1 MLLAAY
7 VKGNTLAQ
15 GLLIRS
21 SMAGVTTMRSSLN
34 IDRRTDTEPFENIT
48 EAEIISLWEV
58 FKSSGLSADE
68 AWNAIVA
75 GIALDVA
82 FARSKNLT
90 TLEQ

>member
-1 MLLAAY
+1 MRT
-7 VKGNTLAQ
+7 NIQ
-15 GLLIRS
+15 IEPRS
-21 SMAGVTTMRSSLN
+21 E
-34 IDRRTDTEPFENIT
+34 IDPFDNIT

-90 TLEQ
+90 TMEQ

>member
-1 MLLAAY
+1 MMNS
-7 VKGNTLAQ
+7 VQ
-15 GLLIRS
+15 IE
-21 SMAGVTTMRSSLN
+21 
-34 IDRRTDTEPFENIT
+34 RRVDLDPFENIT

-82 FARSKNLT
+82 FARSRNLT
-90 TLEQ
+90 TIEQ

>member
-1 MLLAAY
+1 MNS
-7 VKGNTLAQ
+7 VQ
-15 GLLIRS
+15 IE
-21 SMAGVTTMRSSLN
+21 
-34 IDRRTDTEPFENIT
+34 RRVELDPFENIT

-90 TLEQ
+90 TIEQ

>member
-1 MLLAAY
+1 MRNS
-7 VKGNTLAQ
+7 VQ
-15 GLLIRS
+15 IERRS
-21 SMAGVTTMRSSLN
+21 EV
-34 IDRRTDTEPFENIT
+34 DPFENVT

-58 FKSSGLSADE
+58 FQSSGLSADD

>member
-1 MLLAAY
+1 MNLLRR
-7 VKGNTLAQ
+7 
-15 GLLIRS
+15 I
-21 SMAGVTTMRSSLN
+21 GVTVMRSSLN
-34 IDRRTDTEPFENIT
+34 IERRTETEGFENIT

-82 FARSKNLT
+82 FARSKNLST
-90 TLEQ
+90 IEQ

>member
-1 MLLAAY
+1 MEGY
-7 VKGNTLAQ
+7 MRTNIQ
-15 GLLIRS
+15 IEPRS
-21 SMAGVTTMRSSLN
+21 E
-34 IDRRTDTEPFENIT
+34 IDPFDNIT

-90 TLEQ
+90 TMEQ

>member
-1 MLLAAY
+1 MNS
-7 VKGNTLAQ
+7 VQ
-15 GLLIRS
+15 IE
-21 SMAGVTTMRSSLN
+21 
-34 IDRRTDTEPFENIT
+34 RRVDLDPFENIT

-82 FARSKNLT
+82 FARSRNLT
-90 TLEQ
+90 TIEH

>member
-1 MLLAAY
+1 MMNS
-7 VKGNTLAQ
+7 VQ
-15 GLLIRS
+15 IE
-21 SMAGVTTMRSSLN
+21 
-34 IDRRTDTEPFENIT
+34 RRVELDPFENIT

-90 TLEQ
+90 TIEQ

>member
-1 MLLAAY
+1 MNS
-7 VKGNTLAQ
+7 VQ
-15 GLLIRS
+15 IE
-21 SMAGVTTMRSSLN
+21 
-34 IDRRTDTEPFENIT
+34 RRVDLDPFENIT

-82 FARSKNLT
+82 FARSRNLT
-90 TLEQ
+90 TIEQ

>member
-1 MLLAAY
+1 MM
-7 VKGNTLAQ
+7 N
-15 GLLIRS
+15 
-21 SMAGVTTMRSSLN
+21 SLQ
-34 IDRRTDTEPFENIT
+34 IERRVELDPFESIT

-90 TLEQ
+90 TIEQ

>member
-1 MLLAAY
+1 MMNS
-7 VKGNTLAQ
+7 VQ
-15 GLLIRS
+15 IE
-21 SMAGVTTMRSSLN
+21 
-34 IDRRTDTEPFENIT
+34 RRVELDPFENIT
-48 EAEIISLWEV
+48 EAEILSLWEV

>member
-7 VKGNTLAQ
+7 VNRNTVAQ
-15 GLLIRS
+15 GLLLRL

-34 IDRRTDTEPFENIT
+34 IDRRMETEPFENIT

-90 TLEQ
+90 TIEQ

>member
-1 MLLAAY
+1 
-7 VKGNTLAQ
+7 
-15 GLLIRS
+15 
-21 SMAGVTTMRSSLN
+21 MRSSVN
-34 IDRRTDTEPFENIT
+34 IERRTEAEPFESIT

-82 FARSKNLT
+82 FARSRNLST
-90 TLEQ
+90 IEQ

>member
-1 MLLAAY
+1 
-7 VKGNTLAQ
+7 
-15 GLLIRS
+15 
-21 SMAGVTTMRSSLN
+21 MRNSVHIERQPEL
-34 IDRRTDTEPFENIT
+34 DPFENIT

-82 FARSKNLT
+82 FARSKNLSRI
-90 TLEQ
+90 EQ

>member
-1 MLLAAY
+1 
-7 VKGNTLAQ
+7 
-15 GLLIRS
+15 
-21 SMAGVTTMRSSLN
+21 MRNSVQ
-34 IDRRTDTEPFENIT
+34 IERRAEVDPFENIT

-58 FKSSGLSADE
+58 FQSSGLSADD

-90 TLEQ
+90 NLEQ